1 MRLSTGA
8 FEETF
13 PEADHRRC
21 RSRLPNATGTGALP
35 ERAAHRAPQMPP
47 VIRPGNG
54 SSGRGVADL
63 LRSLLLFA
71 ARGAFVTALTR
82 EIYHPQSCHSRC
94 SAGKY
99 QAGERNDA
107 HDNETNRG

>member
-21 RSRLPNATGTGALP
+21 RSRLPNATGTGALQEP
-35 ERAAHRAPQMPP
+35 AAHRAPQMPP

-54 SSGRGVADL
+54 SSGREVADL
-63 LRSLLLFA
+63 PRSLLLFA

-82 EIYHPQSCHSRC
+82 EIYHPQSCHSRGT
-94 SAGKY
+94 AGKY
-99 QAGERNDA
+99 QTGERDA
-107 HDNETNRG
+107 AKAN